1 MSALLDLQHVSIQF
15 HTDAGTVQAVR
26 DVSFSLNEKETLA
39 IVGESGCGKSVLCKS
54 ILHLLPHSGHISSGK
69 VLFNGR
75 DLVPLSEKAM
85 DQIRGREISMIFQD
99 PMTSLNPTLS
109 IGRQIA
115 EALILHENLSKAQA
129 KERALYWME
138 TVGIDKSDRSH
149 VVL

>member
-69 VLFNGR
+69 VLFNGQ
-75 DLVPLSEKAM
+75 DLAPLSEKAM

-109 IGRQIA
+109 V
-115 EALILHENLSKAQA
+115 AQA
-129 KERALYWME
+129 DSRGAYFA
-138 TVGIDKSDRSH
+138 
-149 VVL
+149 

>member
-75 DLVPLSEKAM
+75 DLAPLSEKAM
-85 DQIRGREISMIFQD
+85 DQIRGRISMIFQD

-109 IGRQIA
+109 VGRQIPRRLFYMKISPKPRPKNA
-115 EALILHENLSKAQA
+115 RFTGWKPSA
-129 KERALYWME
+129 
-138 TVGIDKSDRSH
+138 
-149 VVL
+149 